1 MRKFC
6 FVSVLSLLAVAAGA
20 QNPVQYS
27 VENEITHAYLTDFSY
42 DTIPDLNVSYV
53 MDYFNMPHTYRL
65 DAPVPMHLHWDHQA
79 DAVAQRLEV
88 SESSTYSDSLVFVL
102 DKDTSDYDL
111 YNLIPGRT
119 YYCRVI
125 SVKDDVETK
134 VGESVIQPEGMLRW
148 VYAEGTW
155 NVRDMGGWPGLGG
168 NPIKYGKIFR
178 GAQLIAPK
186 SPFNVLLTASG
197 IEAMRNVGI
206 RAELDLRSASQAPN
220 TVSAISKKV
229 NGVQDVDFFNI
240 SESVNARMLNFDRND
255 ANIRELQWIID
266 ELKAGKPVF
275 YHCQN
280 GADRTGTLGF
290 LIGALLGM
298 SEGDLAKDYELTT
311 FCQEAAV
318 DFDPTEVGFARLRN
332 YEGKKGSVDASSNP
346 KDYMFAPVIDKWNGN
361 EYKGMTPQ
369 RIVYNFF
376 KNGKGNS
383 KVSVSDL
390 IWFINYMTGYTVVD
404 DITYDGGILI
414 TLDKRMQAALNA
426 KTYPENAT
434 NNKIT
439 YTSSNPTVAT
449 VSDDGIITAW
459 TAGQATITMK
469 ADDFVKT
476 VTVTVPKIESIYPS
490 SVTFAGETYG
500 WKSPVSNKVSDG
512 SFEYGNYGSWVS
524 CAGNTLSNDNFT
536 LKRYQEDQDSV
547 YLESKI
553 DGDETSEGS
562 IRMEWITPKKRMFV
576 LGFRIKNSTN
586 LVTTKNP
593 NLKIMLTTDG
603 APDDDPNATILE
615 FPSYNGEWTEVQYIF
630 STKSNYN
637 RTRIIFTHLS
647 QNGNNTCLDNFYLA
661 ELNVPS
667 TSMIYQVEADV
678 KADDRIFNLAGQE
691 VTNPGKGVYIRN
703 GKKFI
708 IK

>member
-53 MDYFNMPHTYRL
+53 MEYFNMPHTYRL
-65 DAPVPMHLHWDHQA
+65 DAPVPMHLNWSHQA

-229 NGVQDVDFFNI
+229 NGVQDVDFLNI

-311 FCQEAAV
+311 FCEAAAAK
-318 DFDPTEVGFARLRN
+318 FDPTEKGFARLRN
-332 YEGKKGSVDASSNP
+332 YEGKKGSPLSGGDNADEYKFAKLVEKMKTVAPTNGSYQRKIYNFFRTGKSGTSISEEDLDWFIKEMTDYVLIKTIKVNGSTAIELEPGQKHQLSITVSPADASGTVRYRSSNP
-346 KDYMFAPVIDKWNGN
+346 AI
-361 EYKGMTPQ
+361 
-369 RIVYNFF
+369 
-376 KNGKGNS
+376 
-383 KVSVSDL
+383 
-390 IWFINYMTGYTVVD
+390 
-404 DITYDGGILI
+404 
-414 TLDKRMQAALNA
+414 
-426 KTYPENAT
+426 
-434 NNKIT
+434 
-439 YTSSNPTVAT
+439 AT
-449 VSDDGIITAW
+449 VSADGEITAVR
-459 TAGQATITMK
+459 GGEATITISG
-469 ADDFVKT
+469 DGISST
-476 VTVTVPKIESIYPS
+476 VTVNVPLIEAQVPAYALYNN
-490 SVTFAGETYG
+490 VQC
-500 WKSPVSNKVSDG
+500 PVNNKNRVNNG
-512 SFEYGNYGSWVS
+512 SFEYGQTFYAWSNGKKADLTTAAFDVKPYGTGDSLYIES
-524 CAGNTLSNDNFT
+524 KMDGDAA
-536 LKRYQEDQDSV
+536 SV
-547 YLESKI
+547 Y
-553 DGDETSEGS
+553 S
-562 IRMEWITPKKRMFV
+562 IRTEWKVSKNRDYVFGYRV
-576 LGFRIKNSTN
+576 KNSTD
-586 LVTTKNP
+586 
-593 NLKIMLTTDG
+593 LKTENNENMVLMLTTSTAETG
-603 APDDDPNATILE
+603 ENLPY
-615 FPSYNGEWTEVQYIF
+615 PSYDGNWTDIQVVFNSGNYTRLRALF
-630 STKSNYN
+630 S
-637 RTRIIFTHLS
+637 HLS
-647 QNGNNTCLDNFYLA
+647 QNGNNTCFDAFYLA
-661 ELNVPS
+661 EIDLS
-667 TSMIYQVEADV
+667 TGI
-678 KADDRIFNLAGQE
+678 
-691 VTNPGKGVYIRN
+691 VTPVQAQPEYARSYDIKGRPVN
-703 GKKFI
+703 DNASGLI
-708 IK
+708 IKDGRKVLISE

>member
-1 MRKFC
+1 MRKIC
-6 FVSVLSLLAVAAGA
+6 FVSVLSLLAVAVGA

-42 DTIPDLNVSYV
+42 DTIADLNVSYV

-65 DAPVPMHLHWDHQA
+65 DAPVPMHLNWSHQA
-79 DAVAQRLEV
+79 DAAAQRLEV

-134 VGESVIQPEGMLRW
+134 VGESVIQPQGMLRW

-229 NGVQDVDFFNI
+229 NGVQDVDFLNI

-311 FCQEAAV
+311 FCEAAAAK
-318 DFDPTEVGFARLRN
+318 FDPTEKGFARLRN
-332 YEGKKGSVDASSNP
+332 YEGKKGSPLSGGDNADEYKFAKLVEKMKTVAPTNGSYQRKIYNFFLTGKSGTSISEEDLDWFIKEMTDYVLIKTIKVNGSTAIELEPGQKHQLSITVSPADASGTVRYRSSNP
-346 KDYMFAPVIDKWNGN
+346 AI
-361 EYKGMTPQ
+361 
-369 RIVYNFF
+369 
-376 KNGKGNS
+376 
-383 KVSVSDL
+383 
-390 IWFINYMTGYTVVD
+390 
-404 DITYDGGILI
+404 
-414 TLDKRMQAALNA
+414 
-426 KTYPENAT
+426 
-434 NNKIT
+434 
-439 YTSSNPTVAT
+439 AT
-449 VSDDGIITAW
+449 VSADGEITAVR
-459 TAGQATITMK
+459 GGEATITISG
-469 ADDFVKT
+469 DGISST
-476 VTVTVPKIESIYPS
+476 VTVNVPLIEAQVPAYALYNN
-490 SVTFAGETYG
+490 VQC
-500 WKSPVSNKVSDG
+500 PVNNKNRVNNG
-512 SFEYGNYGSWVS
+512 SFEYGQTFYAWSNGKKADLTTAAFDVKPYGT
-524 CAGNTLSNDNFT
+524 G
-536 LKRYQEDQDSV
+536 DSL
-547 YLESKI
+547 YIESKV
-553 DGDETSEGS
+553 DGEPSSTGS
-562 IRMEWITPKKRMFV
+562 IRTEWKVTKNKDYVFGYRV
-576 LGFRIKNSTN
+576 KNSTDLKTENNEN
-586 LVTTKNP
+586 LV
-593 NLKIMLTTDG
+593 LMLTTSTAETG
-603 APDDDPNATILE
+603 QILE
-615 FPSYNGEWTEVQYIF
+615 YPSYDGNWTDIQVIF
-630 STKSNYN
+630 NSGNY
-637 RTRIIFTHLS
+637 TRLRAVFSHLS
-647 QNGNNTCLDNFYLA
+647 QNGNNTCFDAFYLA
-661 ELNVPS
+661 EIDLS
-667 TSMIYQVEADV
+667 TGI
-678 KADDRIFNLAGQE
+678 
-691 VTNPGKGVYIRN
+691 VTPVQAQPEYARSYDIKGRPVN
-703 GKKFI
+703 DNASGLI
-708 IK
+708 IKDGRKVLISE